1 MKNLVLVLLIV
12 VAAGSLLFGVNQMKE
27 AEQLTA
33 ELEKMK
39 TQLTTCDTQARELQK
54 MYDVAVV
61 EAQVQRTLCEEQLK
75 SLRK

>member
-1 MKNLVLVLLIV
+1 
-12 VAAGSLLFGVNQMKE
+12 MKE
-27 AEQLTA
+27 ADQLTA

-39 TQLTTCDTQARELQK
+39 TQLTTCDTQTRELQK

-75 SLRK
+75 TLKK

>member
-39 TQLTTCDTQARELQK
+39 TQLTTSDTQARELQK

-61 EAQVQRTLCEEQLK
+61 EAKVQRTLCEEQLK
-75 SLRK
+75 LLRK